1 MISKIAQFFGFGM
14 SREDLDG
21 QTIAELSEE
30 NLYLRDLFEHIRS
43 NSLPHGDGGWGF
55 DSGERG
61 DEPEVIATAV
71 DRMFLAWRDSWG
83 TFERLLTVEDERDAL
98 AEQNAVLTDE
108 VARLKAEAVLPEEL
122 HKDHVPQLAI
132 EARKPRVF
140 DDFHLIHDRL
150 VVKDKQGDYFKIDG
164 GVVWFAFSH
173 SPAEWEHWYSV
184 PGTLHPNEY
193 GPFTEVLPEA
203 RTFQRGDIIPD
214 DVKQVRLA
222 GENDVVT
229 RGHDGEFCY
238 NPNSGITWG
247 PSDTSDDSWTDDDFP
262 LTEVLN

>member
-132 EARKPRVF
+132 ETRKPREF
-140 DDFHLIHDRL
+140 DDFHLVHDRM
-150 VVKDKQGDYFKIDG
+150 VVRDKDGDYFKVEG
-164 GVVWFAFSH
+164 GVILFAFQEE
-173 SPAEWEHWYSV
+173 PWEWNYWFSNER
-184 PGTLHPNEY
+184 TDDPNLY
-193 GPFTEVLPEA
+193 GPFTEVLP

-214 DVKQVRLA
+214 DVTKLRLA
-222 GENDVVT
+222 GEDEVVE
-229 RGHDGEFCY
+229 RGRNGEFCY
-238 NPNSGITWG
+238 NTNSGITWG
-247 PSDTSDDSWTDDDFP
+247 PSDTSDPAWSGDDFP
-262 LTEVLN
+262 LTEVFN